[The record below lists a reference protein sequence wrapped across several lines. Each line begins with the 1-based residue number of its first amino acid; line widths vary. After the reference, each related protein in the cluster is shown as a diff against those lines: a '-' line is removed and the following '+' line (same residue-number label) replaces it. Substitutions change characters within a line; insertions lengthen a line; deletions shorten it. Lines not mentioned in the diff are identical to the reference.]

1 MMGEEELNRNQ
12 LKWFLEASNNMTIS
26 LLEDDRMNIG
36 EQPRSAEGLGFRF
49 TLIANYLVWF
59 HQYWAAL
66 RSVST
71 YFLISFSC
79 FSFFLLLMKWIL
91 KCHQRIYKQKRK
103 LSLFFLFIKCYIKE
117 KVKRILTDLHEGAKK
132 APHPFLLFFFFHIIY
147 IYKCINWVRQKS
159 FKPFPTL
166 EIKDLSPAFIS

>member
-1 MMGEEELNRNQ
+1 MV
-12 LKWFLEASNNMTIS
+12 
-26 LLEDDRMNIG
+26 
-36 EQPRSAEGLGFRF
+36 PRSFEQHDDLTPRGWSNEHRWATEISGRIRVSIHA
-49 TLIANYLVWF
+49 IANYLVWF

-91 KCHQRIYKQKRK
+91 KCHQKIYKQKRK

-117 KVKRILTDLHEGAKK
+117 KVKRILTDLHEGATK
-132 APHPFLLFFFFHIIY
+132 APHPFLLLHYIYIY

-159 FKPFPTL
+159 FKPFPIL